1 MWYQSRCCHYIR
13 VYINADPVVLIQN
26 DRVLRK
32 VEKGKMMAIVSTTLR
47 RRLMKAMTKIAKKKS
62 KRNSLFLHVDLQTL
76 ARLAVMEGHANPA
89 AVYRKHKAFA
99 GEHAMPLKD
108 FDSSL
113 ILSDV
118 IIPKPEDDLPV
129 VDMDVTEM
137 PTAGAVCDAIAIA
150 NNIMNGE
157 NVKQLAC
164 VCGDP
169 KLTESG
175 KDYNSSICVVANGD
189 EEKKQVKVHLC
200 SYQELQFL

>member
-1 MWYQSRCCHYIR
+1 MWCQSRCGHYIR

-32 VEKGKMMAIVSTTLR
+32 EKGKKMATVSTTQR

-99 GEHAMPLKD
+99 GEHAMPSKD

-113 ILSDV
+113 NLSDV
-118 IIPKPEDDLPV
+118 INPKPEDDLPV

-175 KDYNSSICVVANGD
+175 KDYNSSICVVSNGD
-189 EEKKQVKVHLC
+189 VEKKQVRVHLC